1 MINSISSFERR
12 RGVGNI
18 VVGFTA
24 RRHFPLKVLTMGQ
37 CLSYNDRDRVI
48 GRTLKRLENK
58 ESKKMKLLLLGAGD
72 SGKTTI
78 FKQMRYLYGEG
89 HRQEALFAMRKAI
102 FRSLVDG
109 SLMLGEKAGKIAQ
122 TKEIT
127 SAEGL
132 AALKVIDD
140 YREDECMELPEVLA
154 KSIYTLWMDPG
165 FQTVWEQRSKFDIT
179 EGYGVFAEKCKAW
192 PEWGGPDWIPDRKDF
207 LLGRIRTTGVVEEI
221 FPVGESKFHLVD
233 VGGQRNER
241 RKWIH
246 CFEGVTAV
254 LFVAASSEYDQVLY
268 ENRQKN
274 RLVEALDLF
283 ETMTNSDWFK
293 NTTMILF
300 LNKADLFR
308 QKYVKRQIPL
318 NISGNFPE
326 APKDFDFDSGIGWMK
341 DMFIERNENSN
352 KIIWVHVTTA
362 LDEDN
367 IKVVIEAIKNT
378 ILQQA
383 LKGLSLY
390 PSSDNLQKF
399 TTS

>member
-1 MINSISSFERR
+1 
-12 RGVGNI
+12 
-18 VVGFTA
+18 
-24 RRHFPLKVLTMGQ
+24 MGP
-37 CLSYNDRDRVI
+37 CLSFNERDRVI
-48 GRTLKRLENK
+48 GRTLKRLEQK

-102 FRSLVDG
+102 FRSLIEG
-109 SLMLGEKAGKIAQ
+109 SLMLGEKAGVLAQ
-122 TKEIT
+122 TKAIT
-127 SAEGL
+127 GDGA
-132 AALKVIDD
+132 AALKLVDT
-140 YREDECMELPEVLA
+140 YREDECMELPGPLA
-154 KSIYTLWMDPG
+154 KAIYTLWQDAG
-165 FQTVWEQRSKFDIT
+165 FQSVWEQRSKFDIT
-179 EGYGVFAEKCKAW
+179 EGYGVFAAKCKDW
-192 PEWGGPDWIPDRKDF
+192 PDWGGPDWIPNRADF

-308 QKYVKRQIPL
+308 EKYVKRQVPL

-326 APKDFDFDSGIGWMK
+326 APNDFDFDSGMGWMK
-341 DMFIERNENSN
+341 DMFIDRNENKG

-362 LDEDN
+362 LDENN

-390 PSSDNLQKF
+390 PSNDHLQKY